1 MKNRFLAAFAVIGL
15 LVVVAPVWAHH
26 ASQAEF
32 DFDKPVTVTGTL
44 TKIMWVNPH
53 SYLYM
58 NVKDANGKDVNWAF
72 ELIGPGGLRKAG
84 LSREDRGGMKTGD
97 TLTISGFAARDGA
110 NTIFVKEIDLPD
122 GRKVTI
128 WTNDPYAR

>member
-1 MKNRFLAAFAVIGL
+1 MNNRYLSALAVAVL
-15 LVVVAPVWAHH
+15 LAVAAPVWAHH

-32 DFDKPVTVTGTL
+32 DFDKPVNITGTL

-58 NVKDANGKDVNWAF
+58 DVKDANGKVTSWAF
-72 ELIGPGGLRKAG
+72 ELVGPGGLRKAG
-84 LSREDRGGMKTGD
+84 LSREDRGGMKLGD
-97 TLTISGFAARDGA
+97 TLAVSGFASRDGA
-110 NTIFVKEIDLPD
+110 NTVFVKEIDLPD

-128 WTNDPYAR
+128 WNNDPYAR

>member
-1 MKNRFLAAFAVIGL
+1 MKNRFFTAFVVIGL
-15 LVVVAPVWAHH
+15 VLAAAPVWAHH

-58 NVKDANGKDVNWAF
+58 DVKDANGKTASWAF

-84 LSREDRGGMKTGD
+84 LSREDRGGMKNGD

-110 NTIFVKEIDLPD
+110 NTVFVKEIDLPD